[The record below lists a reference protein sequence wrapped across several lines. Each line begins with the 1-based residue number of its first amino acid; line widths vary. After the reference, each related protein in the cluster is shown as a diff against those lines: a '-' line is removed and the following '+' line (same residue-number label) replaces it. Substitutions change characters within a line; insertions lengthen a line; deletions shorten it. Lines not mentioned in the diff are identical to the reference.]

1 MEGPGPRSGGTSA
14 PQAST
19 GVVSPQTPHPVAQP
33 FPPWLQEVITHCSR
47 SGPGLQDETPTGQP
61 NTHQEG
67 RASMEE
73 EAQPCLVPP
82 GPGAPS
88 WAVPFCTMRGAG
100 MGRGLKTETGAPVP
114 QDLPTPCK
122 PSLQTPHVSQ
132 PGVGGW
138 CQEGAWHP
146 ARSASTNLAPWGL
159 WAVKWAP
166 HGPSVT

>member
-47 SGPGLQDETPTGQP
+47 SGPGLQDETPTGSR
-61 NTHQEG
+61 THTRKAEPAW
-67 RASMEE
+67 RKRPSPAW
-73 EAQPCLVPP
+73 CLLGQVLLP
-82 GPGAPS
+82 GLYLS
-88 WAVPFCTMRGAG
+88 VMRGAG